1 MPADWH
7 SIRDAWRD
15 QRPAPPPHRAW
26 TAPLLPMPPTRRER
40 ANAAITWALLPIGV
54 VLIVASVGA
63 VAWLVRLAWVATRHV
78 IQ

>member
-1 MPADWH
+1 
-7 SIRDAWRD
+7 
-15 QRPAPPPHRAW
+15 
-26 TAPLLPMPPTRRER
+26 MPPTRRER